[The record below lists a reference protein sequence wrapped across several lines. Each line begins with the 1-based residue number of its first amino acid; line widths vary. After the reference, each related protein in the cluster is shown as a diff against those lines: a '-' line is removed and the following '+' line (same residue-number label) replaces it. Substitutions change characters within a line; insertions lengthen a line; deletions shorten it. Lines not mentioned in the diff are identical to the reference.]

1 MKLGIQPL
9 LPIGNYLNKRYFIEM
24 NFPDDSHPVENFKYL
39 NETIMAIHMAEF
51 PMFYKDGKPL
61 FLPQSASYSGE
72 EVQQTVAQMEE
83 QVVQLDNKKPKSEL
97 QALLDG
103 IESCTQIDGD
113 GEFSLNTFWLRAK
126 GNLVT
131 SAAYKLKEKQ
141 LKDAK

>member
-24 NFPDDSHPVENFKYL
+24 DFPDDSHPVENFKYL
-39 NETIMAIHMAEF
+39 NETIMAIHMVEF

-72 EVQQTVAQMEE
+72 NVQQPVAQMDEP
-83 QVVQLDNKKPKSEL
+83 VVQLDNNKPKSEA
-97 QALLDG
+97 QAILDE
-103 IESCTQIDGD
+103 IEKCLTPDELKG
-113 GEFSLNTFWLRAK
+113 FWLVCK
-126 GNLVT
+126 SNLT
-131 SAAYKLKEKQ
+131 LSAAYKLKEKQ

>member
-1 MKLGIQPL
+1 MTITTISYSQSKETVYSFGLKKWNKVGID
-9 LPIGNYLNKRYFIEM
+9 IAIDEK
-24 NFPDDSHPVENFKYL
+24 DDTQKVFEFAKETVENWLK
-39 NETIMAIHMAEF
+39 
-51 PMFYKDGKPL
+51 
-61 FLPQSASYSGE
+61 E
-72 EVQQTVAQMEE
+72 EVQQPVAQMDE

-103 IESCTQIDGD
+103 IEACTQIDGD
-113 GEFSLNTFWLRAK
+113 GEFSLGTFWLRAK